1 MLVRS
6 GLHLSVRTRL
16 IVLGANGLCSCLQ
29 SHRNDLNSL
38 WQTYSIPITIPAT
51 LWHLLLVSYT
61 LMNTQKAI
69 RCPNNLNC
77 SFFEFWYN
85 IFLIMAQCLPLQ
97 QKVLLQ
103 WSLLLKSGFQQSLM
117 FTVNDKQCLLSNCNL
132 SNLPAVS
139 ANVQMPKVQP
149 ATAALYLVRRRMS
162 NLTTLD

>member
-16 IVLGANGLCSCLQ
+16 IVLGANGLCACLQ

-85 IFLIMAQCLPLQ
+85 IFLIMAQCLPKQ

-103 WSLLLKSGFQQSLM
+103 WIPFAKNQVSNR
-117 FTVNDKQCLLSNCNL
+117 VWCLLSMINSVYCQIVICSICQLQVQRCRCPKCNL
-132 SNLPAVS
+132 QL
-139 ANVQMPKVQP
+139 Q
-149 ATAALYLVRRRMS
+149 LCI
-162 NLTTLD
+162 